1 MAAFLAGL
9 PGGGKL
15 KPYAASTIL
24 KKEVMAFEEG
34 SSPAVARPIGGA
46 ETIFLAL
53 RKQTL

>member
-1 MAAFLAGL
+1 MAAFLSGL

-24 KKEVMAFEEG
+24 KKEVIAFDEG
-34 SSPAVARPIGGA
+34 SLPPVARPIGGR